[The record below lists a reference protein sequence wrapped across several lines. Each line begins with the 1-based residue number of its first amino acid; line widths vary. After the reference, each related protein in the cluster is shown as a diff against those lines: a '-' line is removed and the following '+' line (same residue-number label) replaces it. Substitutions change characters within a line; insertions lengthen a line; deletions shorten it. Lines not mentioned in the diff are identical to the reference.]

1 MPAVPGAKWVIFM
14 YQKRKV
20 ANLEKLL
27 KFRGLCSSS
36 RLPLRTWSFRQRTC
50 SFKSRIFCP
59 NRCMLL
65 FWRRFLQNSEAGD
78 QNRPS
83 SCWEK
88 ALRVSGIMPLEME
101 TLGLEDLLCHRRR
114 GDDQDG
120 DVTQLQAHDRSLVRD
135 LYCWD
140 TSSRMFPTSGV
151 VSVLVA
157 ASPPDPV
164 YLCLPC
170 IRRPRY

>member
-1 MPAVPGAKWVIFM
+1 
-14 YQKRKV
+14 
-20 ANLEKLL
+20 
-27 KFRGLCSSS
+27 
-36 RLPLRTWSFRQRTC
+36 
-50 SFKSRIFCP
+50 
-59 NRCMLL
+59 MLL

-140 TSSRMFPTSGV
+140 TSSRMFPTSG
-151 VSVLVA
+151 SGLGPGG
-157 ASPPDPV
+157 SFTT
-164 YLCLPC
+164 
-170 IRRPRY
+170 RPRLPLFAMYKKAQILTKICASSGMVYPQTSTVPSAQQGSSSRAARRNWTVISFTVTCE